1 MWKYI
6 FIDPVKKKICLI
18 FKKCQQPLYQH
29 IFLLTVQKCLMLIY
43 IYVYM
48 IVCVEID
55 FYPAN
60 KLKIFFLSKSH
71 LCSSHRN
78 YLYISSVFI
87 TQKLP
92 YTLLLFASIQNEKNC
107 HDITEIL
114 LKVAL
119 SIINKTNKQT
129 KWKKI
134 ATQYIYLRLL
144 NRKRCRFWSNKKS
157 LHIFGQIIC
166 YKAVLYVSDKMI
178 SITDY
183 THSTR
188 ALVEAI
194 VYTYIYSLTSFKF
207 IVVIKGIF
215 FSCFHYETF
224 EGCGSNS
231 YVHVYLYR
239 V

>member
-1 MWKYI
+1 MSTTTISAYI
-6 FIDPVKKKICLI
+6 FINSSKMFNVNIHL
-18 FKKCQQPLYQH
+18 
-29 IFLLTVQKCLMLIY
+29 
-43 IYVYM
+43 
-48 IVCVEID
+48 CVHD
-55 FYPAN
+55 CMCGN
-60 KLKIFFLSKSH
+60 RFLSCKQIKKFFKSH